1 MSSVGSIDLI
11 NRLKA
16 MSGGNSSIYN
26 FQHMSYGTDKG
37 HGRSIIERNQ
47 RFPGMT
53 ALGFNAEYMYIHTAQ
68 DLRKIIKYLSTA
80 LEDGKQGAYVHTGM
94 KTVLE
99 DPLTRRT
106 KYKIKKTP
114 TVCHG
119 WNMHNNS
126 QFYCIETHDSFL
138 KLRKLE
144 SHIKKWD
151 MRGDRKA
158 QVLETLK
165 EVEKFMVEIE
175 DIQIKQ
181 YGIVASTDYNG
192 YSQWGNSLGAIKV
205 TVGQYVHV
213 SCKGCGRP
221 HSEHVVTRSCHHVC
235 PHCGMQF
242 PKSNIQMVAQMRT
255 NDEGQ
260 QCGFHHADPSCEPGE
275 MWANVKKGNRNIMAW
290 VNQDYKK
297 KAEVKIKTL
306 IGHICD
312 KLNIDGGDGESY
324 IRKWAWKK
332 YELYAKWLFK
342 QGRWDDKKNKMGQWQ
357 LAAAFVWY
365 SILSLEARTYC
376 SSKWS
381 LNKICEAAAEL
392 QKYDAYTPNYS
403 RKAAA
408 INKKRKAEGLKPVSA
423 RQTRA
428 LRLDTV
434 HRYAEEIS
442 KEFPN
447 FKTMFGIEVPELCS
461 IDVQRGA
468 EETLKATTDEYVD
481 LIGKLSVDVPLP
493 RDSSWDTDIV
503 LNDKGYIMAEPDMPG
518 TGYSCGLRK
527 GDIIR
532 SIDGIKCPKTV
543 EETFDIIIKTKSK
556 RPKTEG
562 EKLKPIMITVLR

>member
-1 MSSVGSIDLI
+1 M
-11 NRLKA
+11 A
-16 MSGGNSSIYN
+16 FGN
-26 FQHMSYGTDKG
+26 DKG
-37 HGRSIIERNQ
+37 HGSSIVERNQ

-53 ALGFNAEYMYIHTAQ
+53 ALGFNAEYMYIHTAK
-68 DLRKIIKYLSTA
+68 DLRKIIKYMEST
-80 LEDGKQGAYVHTGM
+80 LEDGKQGAYVHTGT
-94 KTVLE
+94 KAVQ

-106 KYKIKKTP
+106 VYKIKKTP

-119 WNMHNNS
+119 WNMDNNS

-151 MRGDRKA
+151 MRGERKA

-165 EVEKFMVEIE
+165 QVEKFMVEIE

-181 YGIVASTDYNG
+181 WGIVASTDYNG
-192 YSQWGNSLGAIKV
+192 YSNWGNSLGAIKI
-205 TVGQYVHV
+205 TVGKYVNV
-213 SCKGCGRP
+213 SCTGCGRP
-221 HSEHVVTRSCHHVC
+221 HSEHVVTQSSHHVC
-235 PHCGMQF
+235 PHCGMTF
-242 PKSNIQMVAQMRT
+242 KHSNIQMVAQMRM
-255 NDEGQ
+255 NEEGVQ
-260 QCGFHHADPSCEPGE
+260 TGFHHAAPGCELGE
-275 MWANVKKGNRNIMAW
+275 MWAHVKKGSRNIMAF
-290 VNQDYKK
+290 VNQDYKR
-297 KAEVKIKTL
+297 KAEVKLKTL

-312 KLNIDGGDGESY
+312 KLNCDNGDGEHY
-324 IRKWAWKK
+324 IRIWAWKK

-342 QGRWDDKKNKMGQWQ
+342 QGRWEDRKNKMGTWQ

-365 SILSLEARTYC
+365 AILSMEQRTYC

-381 LNKICEAAAEL
+381 LNNICEAAAEL
-392 QKYDAYTPNYS
+392 QKFDAWTPNYH
-403 RKAAA
+403 RKAEA

-447 FKTMFGIEVPELCS
+447 FKAMFGIDIPELCS

-481 LIGKLSVDVPLP
+481 LIGKLSIEVPLP
-493 RDSSWDTDIV
+493 RDSGWDTDIV

-518 TGYSCGLRK
+518 TGYSCGLQK
-527 GDIIR
+527 GDILR
-532 SIDGIKCPKTV
+532 MIDGNKCPKTV
-543 EETFDIIIKTKSK
+543 EETFDIIIKAKSK
-556 RPKTEG
+556 RPKTDG

>member
-1 MSSVGSIDLI
+1 MV
-11 NRLKA
+11 
-16 MSGGNSSIYN
+16 
-26 FQHMSYGTDKG
+26 YGDDKG
-37 HGRSIIERNQ
+37 HGSSIIERNQ
-47 RFPGMT
+47 RFPGMS
-53 ALGFNAEYMYIHTAQ
+53 ALGFNAEYMYIHTAK
-68 DLRKIIKYLSTA
+68 DLRKIIKYMEAS
-80 LEDGKQGAYVHTGM
+80 LENGKQGAYIHTGTKM
-94 KTVLE
+94 VQ

-106 KYKIKKTP
+106 VYKIKNTP

-158 QVLETLK
+158 QVLESLK
-165 EVEKFMVEIE
+165 EVEKYMVEIE
-175 DIQIKQ
+175 DIQIKNW
-181 YGIVASTDYNG
+181 GIVATTDYNG
-192 YSQWGNSLGAIKV
+192 YSNWGNSLGTVKI
-205 TVGQYVHV
+205 TVGQYVNV
-213 SCKGCGRP
+213 SCNGCGRP
-221 HSEHVVTRSCHHVC
+221 HSEHIVTKSSHHVC

-242 PKSNIQMVAQMRT
+242 KHSNIQLVPQMRM
-255 NDEGQ
+255 NEEGQ
-260 QCGFHHADPSCEPGE
+260 QTGFHHAAPGMELGE
-275 MWANVKKGNRNIMAW
+275 MWAHVKKGNRNIMAF
-290 VNQDYKK
+290 VNQDYKR

-306 IGHICD
+306 IGTICD
-312 KLNIDGGDGESY
+312 KLDCDNGDGEHH

-332 YELYAKWLFK
+332 YELYARWLFK
-342 QGRWDDKKNKMGQWQ
+342 QGRWEDKKNKMGQWQ

-365 SILSLEARTYC
+365 AILSMEQRTYC

-381 LNKICEAAAEL
+381 LNNICETTAQL
-392 QKYDAYTPNYS
+392 QKFDAYTPNYN

-423 RQTRA
+423 RQTRT

-447 FKTMFGIEVPELCS
+447 FKAMFGIDIPELCS

-481 LIGKLSVDVPLP
+481 LIGKLSIEVPLP
-493 RDSSWDTDIV
+493 RDAPWDTDIV
-503 LNDKGYIMAEPDMPG
+503 LSEKGYIMAEPDMPG
-518 TGYSCGLRK
+518 TGYTCGLRK

-532 SIDGIKCPKTV
+532 TIDGDKCPKTV
-543 EETFDIIIKTKSK
+543 EETFDIIIKAKSK
-556 RPKTEG
+556 RPKTDG